1 MTIIYF
7 KGKRVNTSELFL
19 KSGQAPE
26 FVLTDVNLSDKS
38 LKDFP
43 GKKLLSI
50 NPSFDT
56 SVCAKTAKHLEIIA
70 KKNPDLKILL
80 ISKDLP
86 FAQSRFCKSENLKN
100 IVMLSI
106 MHSNQFA
113 RDYGILMEDGPLKG
127 LTARA
132 VFLLNETNEII
143 YSELVEEVTNEPDY
157 ITLEKQ
163 LV

>member
-1 MTIIYF
+1 MSIIYF
-7 KGKRVNTSELFL
+7 KGKHVNTNKSFF
-19 KSGQAPE
+19 KSGKAPD
-26 FVLTDVNLSDKS
+26 FVLTDKDLSDKS

-56 SVCAKTAKHLEIIA
+56 SVCSKTAKHLEEIA
-70 KKNPDLKILL
+70 KKNPELKIIL

-100 IVMLSI
+100 ITMLSM
-106 MHSNQFA
+106 MHSDKFA
-113 RDYGILMEDGPLKG
+113 KDYGILMEDGPLKG

-132 VFLLNETNEII
+132 IFLINENNEII

-157 ITLEKQ
+157 ITLEKH